1 MGRFDGKVALVT
13 GGTRGIGLAIVERLA
28 SEGANVALLGRS
40 MEGAHTAANFIAEK
54 YGVKALGL
62 AGDVALSATADDAV
76 AQCLK
81 EFEKIDILVNN
92 AGITRDNLLM
102 RMREEEWDAVLQTNL
117 KSVFNM
123 CKAVVRPMMKAH
135 YGRIVN
141 ISSVVGICGN
151 AGQTNYAAAK
161 AGIIGFS
168 KSLAK
173 EIASRNI
180 NVNVIAPGMVD
191 TDMTAA
197 LPEATRLAF
206 LQNVPLARIGQPQD
220 IAAGVSFLAS
230 EDASYITG
238 HVLEIDGGLCI

>member
-40 MEGAHTAANFIAEK
+40 PEGSQTAANFIAEK
-54 YGVKALGL
+54 YGVKTLGL
-62 AGDVALSATADDAV
+62 AGDVALPATADDAV
-76 AQCLK
+76 AQCLQA
-81 EFEKIDILVNN
+81 FEKIDILVNN

-102 RMREEEWDAVLQTNL
+102 RMKEEEWDAVLQTNL

-123 CKAVVRPMMKAH
+123 CKAAVRPMMKAH
-135 YGRIVN
+135 YGRIIN

-180 NVNVIAPGMVD
+180 TVNVIAPGMVD

-197 LPEATRLAF
+197 LPEATRQAF

-230 EDASYITG
+230 DDASYITG
-238 HVLEIDGGLCI
+238 HILEIDGGLCI

>member
-1 MGRFDGKVALVT
+1 MDRFSEKVALVT
-13 GGTRGIGLAIVERLA
+13 GGTRGIGLAIANRLA
-28 SEGANVALLGRS
+28 SEGANLAIVGRNQ
-40 MEGAHTAANFIAEK
+40 GTAEAAAVSLAGK
-54 YGVKALGL
+54 YGVKAL
-62 AGDVALSATADDAV
+62 AVVGDVALMSTAENAV
-76 AQCLK
+76 ERCIQ
-81 EFEKIDILVNN
+81 EFGRLDVLVNN

-102 RMREEEWDAVLQTNL
+102 RMREEDWDAVLQTNL

-123 CKAVVRPMMKAH
+123 CKAAVRPMMKARS
-135 YGRIVN
+135 GRIIN

-151 AGQTNYAAAK
+151 PGQTNYAAAK

-180 NVNVIAPGMVD
+180 TVNVIAPGMVS

-197 LPEATRLAF
+197 LPDTAKETL
-206 LQNVPLARIGQPQD
+206 LKNVPLDRIGMPED
-220 IAAGVSFLAS
+220 IAAGVAFLAS
-230 EDASYITG
+230 DDASYITG

>member
-1 MGRFDGKVALVT
+1 MDRFSGKAALVT
-13 GGTRGIGLAIVERLA
+13 GGTRGIGLAIANRLA
-28 SEGANVALLGRS
+28 SEGANLAIVGRNQ
-40 MEGAHTAANFIAEK
+40 GTAEAAARSLAEK
-54 YGVKALGL
+54 YGIKAL
-62 AGDVALSATADDAV
+62 AVVGDVALASTAENAV
-76 AQCLK
+76 ERCVQELGGL
-81 EFEKIDILVNN
+81 DVLVNN

-102 RMREEEWDAVLQTNL
+102 RMREEDWDTVLQTNL

-123 CKAVVRPMMKAH
+123 CKAAVRPMMKARS
-135 YGRIVN
+135 GRIIN

-151 AGQTNYAAAK
+151 PGQTNYAAAK

-180 NVNVIAPGMVD
+180 TVNVIAPGMVS

-197 LPEATRLAF
+197 LPDTAKEAL
-206 LQNVPLARIGQPQD
+206 LNNVPLARIGMPED
-220 IAAGVSFLAS
+220 IAAGVAFLAS
-230 EDASYITG
+230 DEASYITG

>member
-1 MGRFDGKVALVT
+1 MGRFDGKTALVT
-13 GGTRGIGLAIVERLA
+13 GASRGIGLAIAERLA
-28 SEGANVALLGRS
+28 SEGANIALLGRNKES
-40 MEGAHTAANFIAEK
+40 LNAAAQTISEK
-54 YGVKALGL
+54 YGVKTLCIV
-62 AGDVALSATADDAV
+62 GDVALPSTADEAVDA
-76 AQCLK
+76 CLQGFGK
-81 EFEKIDILVNN
+81 LDILVNN

-102 RMREEEWDAVLQTNL
+102 RMKEEDWDAVLQTNL

-123 CKAVVRPMMKAH
+123 CKAAVRSMMKARF
-135 YGRIVN
+135 GRIIN
-141 ISSVVGICGN
+141 ISSIVGICGN

-180 NVNVIAPGMVD
+180 TVNVIAPGMVD

-197 LPEATRLAF
+197 LPDAARDAL
-206 LQNVPLARIGQPQD
+206 LQNVPLGRIGLPQD

-230 EDASYITG
+230 DDASYITG
-238 HVLEIDGGLCI
+238 HILEIDGGLCI

>member
-1 MGRFDGKVALVT
+1 MGRFDNKVVLVT
-13 GGTRGIGLAIVERLA
+13 GGTRGIGLAIADRLA
-28 SEGANVALLGRS
+28 SEGANVALLGRNPES
-40 MEGAHTAANFIAEK
+40 SQAAAKSISEK
-54 YGVKALGL
+54 YGVQTLGL
-62 AGDVALSATADDAV
+62 VGDVALPSTAETAV
-76 AQCLK
+76 ERCLQ
-81 EFEKIDILVNN
+81 ELGKIDILVNN

-102 RMREEEWDAVLQTNL
+102 RMKEEEWDAVLQTNL

-123 CKAVVRPMMKAH
+123 CKAAVRPMMKAR
-135 YGRIVN
+135 YGRIINV
-141 ISSVVGICGN
+141 SSIVGICGN

-180 NVNVIAPGMVD
+180 TVNVIAPGMVD

-197 LPEATRLAF
+197 LPDATRDAL

-220 IAAGVSFLAS
+220 IAAGVAFLAS
-230 EDASYITG
+230 DDAAYITG
-238 HVLEIDGGLCI
+238 HILEIDGGLCI

>member
-1 MGRFDGKVALVT
+1 MGRFDGKTALVT
-13 GGTRGIGLAIVERLA
+13 GASRGIGLAISERLA
-28 SEGANVALLGRS
+28 SEGANVALLGRNKES
-40 MEGAHTAANFIAEK
+40 LEAAAQTIAEQH
-54 YGVKALGL
+54 GVKTLSTV
-62 AGDVALSATADDAV
+62 GDVALPSTAEDAV
-76 AQCLK
+76 DICLR
-81 EFEKIDILVNN
+81 EFGKLDILVTN

-102 RMREEEWDAVLQTNL
+102 RMKEEDWDAVLQTNL

-123 CKAVVRPMMKAH
+123 CKAAVRPMMKARF
-135 YGRIVN
+135 GRIIN
-141 ISSVVGICGN
+141 ISSIVGICGN

-180 NVNVIAPGMVD
+180 TVNVIAPGMVD

-197 LPEATRLAF
+197 LPDAARDAL
-206 LQNVPLARIGQPQD
+206 LQNVPMGRIGLPQD

-230 EDASYITG
+230 DDASYITG
-238 HVLEIDGGLCI
+238 HILEIDGGLCI